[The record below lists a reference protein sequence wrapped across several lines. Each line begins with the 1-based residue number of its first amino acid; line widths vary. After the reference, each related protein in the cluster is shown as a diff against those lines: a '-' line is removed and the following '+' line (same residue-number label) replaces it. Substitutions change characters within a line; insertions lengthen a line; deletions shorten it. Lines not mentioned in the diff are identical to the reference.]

1 MHAWG
6 PADASRLNSNPA
18 PTMLINSCRIKDLG
32 QYNARQCCRAYSQW
46 YPWICMWAL
55 ARDLHKLFKHFT
67 TVGSSMVATVTCNHN
82 LLSTAKTINKY
93 ARWRIHCMHCALFM
107 TNNFN
112 VRQHNPI
119 TGTVFTCLMKG
130 ANTYQGFQSRGQHGD
145 EHLDTCHSTR
155 IHKRSTWRLGLELLR
170 SWSQLRIPWSWG

>member
-55 ARDLHKLFKHFT
+55 ARDPHTLFKHFT
-67 TVGSSMVATVTCNHN
+67 TA
-82 LLSTAKTINKY
+82 LLWLQLWHAITICSQ
-93 ARWRIHCMHCALFM
+93 RR
-107 TNNFN
+107 
-112 VRQHNPI
+112 R
-119 TGTVFTCLMKG
+119 
-130 ANTYQGFQSRGQHGD
+130 
-145 EHLDTCHSTR
+145 
-155 IHKRSTWRLGLELLR
+155 RSTNMPDDEFIACTVHCLWQTTSMSDSTILSQGRYSPVWWRE
-170 SWSQLRIPWSWG
+170 RILIRDFKAVVSMGTNA